1 MNTIKLVTNFSS
13 ITSKFTQFGR
23 RRVES
28 ASCTVEPLF
37 ADFSWKNTVWL
48 IKFTC
53 RKNLSSIYTKLIYI
67 RLLVK
72 LATELFFGEYVL
84 LTNRCTISSP
94 LLWYYGITQISRYV
108 DDIIKKLNSPWD
120 YAQKNSW
127 IWS

>member
-84 LTNRCTISSP
+84 LTDVQSVAHSC
-94 LLWYYGITQISRYV
+94 
-108 DDIIKKLNSPWD
+108 DIMVSLKSAGMLMI
-120 YAQKNSW
+120 
-127 IWS
+127 